1 MALDDKADRFSK
13 GGLCVSVGLPAI
25 LISWLYFDGLF
36 RSLSGFTIFSI
47 LHVLDFMFLLVL
59 VLTFVSVTL
68 VFLIACLVLVIR
80 MRWCRALSF
89 VLLPVLAAPIV
100 IWLLPLA
107 AGIDWAAD
115 FTHYSMFRSF
125 YAERVDATP
134 VDAEPRLVWFFW
146 RDASALLELTLEYLV
161 YDQTDEISLPDH
173 QRSAAFGERAV
184 ETYRKES
191 GFVFGPKIKNVRHL
205 TGHYYV
211 VDVE

>member
-1 MALDDKADRFSK
+1 MAPDGKADRFSK

-36 RSLSGFTIFSI
+36 RLLSGFTIFSI
-47 LHVLDFMFLLVL
+47 LHVLDFVFLLMFV
-59 VLTFVSVTL
+59 VAFVSVTL
-68 VFLIACLVLVIR
+68 VFLIVCLLLVVR
-80 MRWCRALSF
+80 MRWRRALSF
-89 VLLPVLAAPIV
+89 VLLPALATPIV

-125 YAERVDATP
+125 YAGRVDATS
-134 VDAEPRLVWFFW
+134 VGAEPRLVWFFW
-146 RDASALLELTLEYLV
+146 RDASGLLELTLEYLV
-161 YDQTDEISLPDH
+161 YDQTDEISLPDD

-191 GFVFGPKIKNVRHL
+191 ASFLAPRSKMF
-205 TGHYYV
+205 
-211 VDVE
+211 DS